1 MLNSFVR
8 FLGSVLLSLLL
19 LATAEPAQS
28 PATASISTLALVN
41 ATVIDGNGGAPL
53 PQMTV
58 LISNARIVDL
68 FATGKKKL
76 PAGATVLDLTG
87 RTLIP
92 GLIDAHVHIANSLQP
107 TEARDRLLRFAL
119 RGGLT
124 TVRDMGGDAI
134 VLAEMARAAND
145 SAAQSPRIFFSA
157 MMGGP
162 TLFSDPRM
170 KTAAHGATPGEVAW
184 LRAITPQT
192 DIAKAVADAKATGA
206 TGLKVYADLP
216 ADLVIKITAEAHRQ
230 GMKVWS
236 HATIFPAKPSDA
248 VAAGVDSLSHSA
260 YLVWEGVS
268 NVPNSYRERL
278 KGDYKSV
285 PVTSEAITALLGRMK
300 ANGTVLD
307 ATLFIFD
314 SFIRTAQPPP
324 GVRDLKQL
332 VNWTFEVT
340 KRAHAL
346 GVAIV
351 AGTDSI
357 GRSDRDEFPNLHTEL
372 ELLVQKCELTPLE
385 AITAATRTAAQVL
398 GIQNAYGT
406 IAKGKIADLVVLSA
420 DPSRDIR
427 NTKKIVY
434 IIKGGLLYKRT

>member
-1 MLNSFVR
+1 MLNSFIR
-8 FLGSVLLSLLL
+8 FLGSGLLSVLL

-28 PATASISTLALVN
+28 PATASTSTLALVN

-107 TEARDRLLRFAL
+107 TEARDRMLRFAL

-134 VLAEMARAAND
+134 ALAEMARAAND

-170 KTAAHGATPGEVAW
+170 KTAPHGATPGEVAW

-192 DIAKAVADAKATGA
+192 DISKAVADAKATGA

-216 ADLVIKITAEAHRQ
+216 ADLVTKITAEAHRQ

-268 NVPNSYRERL
+268 TVPNSYRERL

-314 SFIRTAQPPP
+314 SFTRTAQPPP

-351 AGTDSI
+351 AGTDSM

-372 ELLVQKCELTPLE
+372 DLLVQKCELTPLE

-406 IAKGKIADLVVLSA
+406 IAKGKIADLVVLSD

-434 IIKGGLLYKRT
+434 IIKGGSLYKRT